1 MLLIIL
7 AAYLTTRVCKDIVI
21 IPKKQAYVR
30 FFAFSYE
37 SLTV

>member
-1 MLLIIL
+1 MIL
-7 AAYLTTRVCKDIVI
+7 VAYLTIFVCKDIVI
-21 IPKKQAYVR
+21 IPKKQVNVR